1 ARKLIFSTIGLADWL
16 ADSRGWPTGE
26 TGASGVLE
34 ASVLLADGTA
44 EALGP
49 FGAADVRPL
58 RSATVQR
65 LVPALFQL
73 AGGQDAAAC
82 LAQPAWPARYR
93 LDALQPREPA
103 GVNLAHLLL
112 GHDGALAWVESVLLA
127 PAAAPPPAAS
137 GSAPAE
143 AARLD
148 ARVRAL
154 FDPDGVLAARAGS
167 GAVGAKGRE

>member
-1 ARKLIFSTIGLADWL
+1 M
-16 ADSRGWPTGE
+16 
-26 TGASGVLE
+26 
-34 ASVLLADGTA
+34 
-44 EALGP
+44 
-49 FGAADVRPL
+49 
-58 RSATVQR
+58 
-65 LVPALFQL
+65 
-73 AGGQDAAAC
+73 
-82 LAQPAWPARYR
+82 
-93 LDALQPREPA
+93 
-103 GVNLAHLLL
+103 L

-127 PAAAPPPAAS
+127 PAAAPPPPAAS